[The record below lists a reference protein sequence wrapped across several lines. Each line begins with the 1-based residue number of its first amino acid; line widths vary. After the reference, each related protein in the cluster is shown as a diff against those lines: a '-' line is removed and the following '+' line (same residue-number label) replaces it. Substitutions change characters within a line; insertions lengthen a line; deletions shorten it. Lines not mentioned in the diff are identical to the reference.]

1 MASEEKAKQQK
12 RSLKSQADDLETE
25 MAEVH
30 KRLNAHQKDLTQ
42 IQKNL
47 AALETKQE
55 QKRAERHSL
64 LKQAKV
70 WWSAVYYIHVCV
82 ACC

>member
-70 WWSAVYYIHVCV
+70 WWSAVYYLTVCR
-82 ACC
+82 ACN

>member
-70 WWSAVYYIHVCV
+70 WWSAV
-82 ACC
+82 